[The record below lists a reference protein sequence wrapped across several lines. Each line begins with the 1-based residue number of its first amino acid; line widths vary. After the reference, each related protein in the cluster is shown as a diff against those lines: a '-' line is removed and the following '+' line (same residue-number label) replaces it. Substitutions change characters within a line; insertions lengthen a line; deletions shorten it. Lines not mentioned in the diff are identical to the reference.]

1 MNIETRKRIERAIV
15 DKIIRSALEA
25 GYWVSVWNGGDE
37 PEIAK
42 ATDHRQ
48 IIDAMF
54 ATDEETLVLHTPGG
68 KRAGMIYLVYGNDGY
83 DVIADYSV
91 ALEEFLQPALELAD
105 QYEQQ
110 Q

>member
-15 DKIIRSALEA
+15 DKIIRSAIA
-25 GYWVSVWNGGDE
+25 DNYSVSVWNGGDE
-37 PEIAK
+37 PEIAMS
-42 ATDHRQ
+42 TEYHR

-54 ATDEETLVLHTPGG
+54 ATDEETITLHTPGG
-68 KRAGMIYLVYGNDGY
+68 KRAGMIYLVYGNSGY

-105 QYEQQ
+105 QYEQES
-110 Q
+110 